1 MSAAEIAH
9 RSLAH
14 DVYTSHNSHSRAYI
28 NEAERYSDRYTT
40 YYPSHEP
47 DYSLIQKKKKK
58 KADDIRVQ
66 RGGDELLFVRKKGKE
81 EENDRWKKTEKEV
94 EWLRGRCWM

>member
-14 DVYTSHNSHSRAYI
+14 DLYTSHNSHSRAYI

-58 KADDIRVQ
+58 ADDIRVQ
-66 RGGDELLFVRKKGKE
+66 RRGDELLFVRKKGKKE
-81 EENDRWKKTEKEV
+81 QNDRWKKTEKEV
-94 EWLRGRCWM
+94 EWLRGRRWM